1 MTSLEGLIRELFFR
15 PKAWR
20 KILFGS
26 ILCYLFL
33 GYGYIRQ
40 LVSRQ
45 GASVELPPA
54 VFDHDLL
61 KKTLSALPLGA
72 FYTLVPLF
80 IAWGVENLLQI
91 CSLGA
96 FAFVAWGLGAVAAL
110 TLTAVALVVVE
121 EDPERFFLG
130 LEFEKVLSQWW
141 QMKHIWAL
149 PALACYGLCAIL
161 GVIFYGVSVFA
172 GLSFLVVYIGITQR
186 NLRYA

>member
-15 PKAWR
+15 PKVWR
-20 KILFGS
+20 KILFGAV
-26 ILCYLFL
+26 LCYLFI

-40 LVSRQ
+40 LVNSK
-45 GASVELPPA
+45 GPSPELPPA
-54 VFDHDLL
+54 KFDHDLF
-61 KKTLSALPLGA
+61 KKTLAALPLGA

-80 IAWGVENLLQI
+80 IAWGVQNLLTL

-96 FAFVAWGLGAVAAL
+96 FVFLAWGLGVMAAL

-141 QMKHIWAL
+141 QLKNIWAL
-149 PALACYGLCAIL
+149 PSLACYGLVAVL
-161 GVIFYGVSVFA
+161 GVLFYGVSLFV
-172 GLSFLVVYIGITQR
+172 GLSFLVVYISLMQR
-186 NLRYA
+186 NLKYA